1 MGALFLARDILDCW
15 YTRAPPFNVVS
26 AAPAA
31 SPKGEAPQ
39 NVSITAPSVILGQ
52 ERMEKIFP
60 LTIGIMYTNLLHT
73 KHAPRL
79 I

>member
-1 MGALFLARDILDCW
+1 MGALFLARDTLDCW
-15 YTRAPPFNVVS
+15 YTKALPFNVAT

-52 ERMEKIFP
+52 EHGENFP
-60 LTIGIMYTNLLHT
+60 VDNWYNVYQSPHT
-73 KHAPRL
+73 KHVPRL